1 MEETVFAPVAAR
13 NRDNI
18 RRSIGDCRWGT
29 DEQVQYK
36 AMIKSSGLRTVVYDP
51 EHDGSEFQHW
61 FGARPS
67 QIEEERG
74 IKAVK
79 VIRQGLTQ
87 EDLKSVS
94 EEDLERITKEFQGK
108 RAEGDRSITEDFLK
122 ELAMKY
128 HFTAGKV

>member
-1 MEETVFAPVAAR
+1 M
-13 NRDNI
+13 
-18 RRSIGDCRWGT
+18 RRSITRWGT

-36 AMIKSSGLRTVVYDP
+36 ATIKSSGLRTVVYDP

-67 QIEEERG
+67 RIGEERG

-94 EEDLERITKEFQGK
+94 EEDLERITKEFQHK